1 MFFYSGKEGTTS
13 QNEDFVIPRHG
24 NVKKLTAAYYK
35 INIQTISKARTI
47 LRKNCSFLSIH
58 NEVNHEAKISVAEE
72 IRDPKQLWNLKNNL
86 NKAKRESSSNS
97 EEVDRIVMA
106 MKLEHGKSFI
116 RNVTILPQYYVGFAF
131 TDDCLE
137 GVERC
142 CVNSSSVF
150 RFDTKFEII
159 DNTALTK
166 TQGTKGPEFR
176 GHMMMHFRKGQG
188 TYWRRATKIVTAKTN
203 LSNISMIGH
212 DMDQAI
218 KNGLTIIFSRA

>member
-1 MFFYSGKEGTTS
+1 MLFYSGKEETTS

-24 NVKKLTAAYYK
+24 NVKKPTAAYYK

-47 LRKNCSFLSIH
+47 LRKNFSFSSIN
-58 NEVNHEAKISVAEE
+58 NEVNHEAKISVPEE
-72 IRDPKQLWNLKNNL
+72 IRDPKQLWNLRNNL

-116 RNVTILPQYYVGFAF
+116 RNVTILPQYYVVFAF

-150 RFDTKFEII
+150 RCDTKFEV
-159 DNTALTK
+159 K
-166 TQGTKGPEFR
+166 
-176 GHMMMHFRKGQG
+176 
-188 TYWRRATKIVTAKTN
+188 
-203 LSNISMIGH
+203 
-212 DMDQAI
+212 
-218 KNGLTIIFSRA
+218 KNYGKQIPFIPIQL